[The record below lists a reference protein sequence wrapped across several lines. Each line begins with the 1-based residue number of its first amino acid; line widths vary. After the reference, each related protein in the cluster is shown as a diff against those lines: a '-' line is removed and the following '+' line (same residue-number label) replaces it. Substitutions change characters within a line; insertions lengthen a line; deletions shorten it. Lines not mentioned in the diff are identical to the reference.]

1 MFAYILSV
9 SVVWGRVLGVGSG
22 SFAFFQAI
30 IAEMQA
36 ERVDEDT
43 KKHRDHRDVPSSHTV
58 KKP

>member
-1 MFAYILSV
+1 MFACILSV
-9 SVVWGRVLGVGSG
+9 SVVGGWRGAGAGELC
-22 SFAFFQAI
+22 FFQAVF
-30 IAEMQA
+30 AEIQA